1 MIKIKQDDPTRHEIS
16 MGRQR
21 APAYVGE
28 GSDIKAAYKMGHV
41 TVTIDLTK
49 LNRYVAR
56 ALHAKTGKCRLM
68 KGAVTVTA
76 EGVDTVL
83 AEELE

>member
-1 MIKIKQDDPTRHEIS
+1 MRIRQETPTRHEID

-28 GSDIKAAYKMGHV
+28 GSNIKAAYRIGHV

-49 LNRYVAR
+49 LGKYTAR

-68 KGAVTVTA
+68 KGAVTVIA